1 MPAAPP
7 AFAPTGPPPLPSRR
21 LTLVAVMIVLLLS
34 ALDGTIVSTAM
45 PRIIAELHGLE
56 RIAWLGTAYLLA
68 STVTVPIYG
77 KLGDLYGRR
86 PILVFGVVVFLAGS
100 MLCGLAGEFGALP
113 LIGDA
118 MNQLIVCRALQGI
131 GAGALTTGA
140 FAAVADI
147 VPPAERGKYVGLF
160 GAMFGFASIAG
171 PGIGGALT
179 EHATVTF
186 AAHVISGWRFV
197 FYVNLPLGAVALWIL
212 TTRLPNTGAQ
222 VGGERRIDWSGAALI
237 LAAFVPLL
245 LALSWGGHQFAWGSP
260 VIVGMIGGAVAAL
273 AMLIATS
280 RGKGHAVVPLDLFA
294 EPVFARGNLA
304 LFIINVAFMGLV
316 MFLPLYLQ
324 VARGASATDSG
335 FALLPLMGGILV
347 ASIISGQVTSRLRV
361 YKPVIVAG
369 AIVTLI
375 AVALMLQIGPDTSR
389 AGLLWRL
396 ALLGFGLGP
405 AQGMFNLAIQSAV
418 PVPRIGVATASAQF
432 FRQIG
437 STVGVALFGA
447 VLTNALAA
455 ELPRR
460 APLVATAT
468 ATGGSVDISHAQ
480 TLAMNPAA
488 LTAAL
493 AARGV
498 TDRAR
503 VAATHEGLRD
513 SFAVAIVGLFPI
525 SAVLFIASL
534 LVTLFVPGRRL
545 RGREDMDLA
554 VATES
559 GAPGAT
565 AAIGVPGAIAPIG
578 VPGATAP
585 IGIPAE

>member
-1 MPAAPP
+1 MTAA
-7 AFAPTGPPPLPSRR
+7 PSRR
-21 LTLVAVMIVLLLS
+21 LTLAAVLIVLLLS
-34 ALDGTIVSTAM
+34 ALDQTIVSTAM
-45 PRIIAELHGLE
+45 PRIIAELKGLE

-68 STVTVPIYG
+68 STVVVPIYG

-100 MLCGLAGEFGALP
+100 VLCGLAGEFGALP
-113 LIGDA
+113 LFGDG

-147 VPPAERGKYVGLF
+147 VPPAERGRYVGLF

-171 PGIGGALT
+171 PVIGGALT
-179 EHATVTF
+179 EHATTML
-186 AAHVISGWRFV
+186 AGHVISGWRFV

-222 VGGERRIDWSGAALI
+222 GSGERRIDWSGAALI

-260 VIVGMIGGAVAAL
+260 VIVAMIGGAVAAL
-273 AMLIATS
+273 VLLVVTS
-280 RGKGHAVVPLDLFA
+280 RGRPHAVVPLDLFA

-304 LFIINVAFMGLV
+304 LFVVNIAFTGLV

-324 VARGASATDSG
+324 VARRVSATDSG

-347 ASIISGQVTSRLRV
+347 ASMVSGQVTSRTKQ
-361 YKPVIVAG
+361 YKPVLIAG
-369 AIVTLI
+369 AVVSLI
-375 AVALMLQIGPDTSR
+375 AVALMLQIGPETSR

-405 AQGMFNLAIQSAV
+405 AQGMFTLAIQSAV
-418 PVPRIGVATASAQF
+418 APARIGVATASAQF

-437 STVGVALFGA
+437 STFGVALFGA

-460 APLVATAT
+460 APLVA
-468 ATGGSVDISHAQ
+468 GVDISHAQ
-480 TLAMNPAA
+480 TLAMEPAA

-493 AARGV
+493 AARGIA
-498 TDRAR
+498 DPAR
-503 VAATHEGLRD
+503 VAATSSGLRA
-513 SFAVAIVGLFPI
+513 SFSSAILGLFPI
-525 SAVLFIASL
+525 SAVLFVVSFV
-534 LVTLFVPGRRL
+534 VTLFVPGRRL
-545 RGREDMDLA
+545 RGRDDA
-554 VATES
+554 PRPA
-559 GAPGAT
+559 GAAPGAPVE
-565 AAIGVPGAIAPIG
+565 AAGA
-578 VPGATAP
+578 
-585 IGIPAE
+585 PAE